1 MPLSPAFTVGN
12 NSVIESQ
19 FTLVDTSTGADASI
33 ASRLIYIYLSD
44 NSIFTGFPIQFPL
57 SAGASIT
64 PNILTKDFAWS
75 ITVQWLDSG
84 ANILYTSSQV
94 GVFTGFLE
102 WFFYNL
108 TQNIAAQPN
117 ILNDKVFFSNYS
129 KLRTL
134 IDSATQA
141 IQIGGSVFNA
151 QDMILL
157 AQELTNHSNLYF

>member
-1 MPLSPAFTVGN
+1 MPLSPAFTVGSN
-12 NSVIESQ
+12 FVSTSQ
-19 FTLVDTSTGADASI
+19 FLVTDTSTGADAAI
-33 ASRLIYIYLSD
+33 ANRLIYIYDSANNL
-44 NSIFTGFPIQFPL
+44 FTGAPIQFPL

-64 PNILTKDFAWS
+64 PNILTKDFAYNIVLNWVDS
-75 ITVQWLDSG
+75 SG
-84 ANILYTSSQV
+84 AILYTASQV

-108 TQNIAAQPN
+108 TQNIAAQPS
-117 ILNDKVFFSNYS
+117 IINDRVWFGNYS

-134 IDSATQA
+134 IDSALQA

-157 AQELTNHSNLYF
+157 AQELTNNSNLYF